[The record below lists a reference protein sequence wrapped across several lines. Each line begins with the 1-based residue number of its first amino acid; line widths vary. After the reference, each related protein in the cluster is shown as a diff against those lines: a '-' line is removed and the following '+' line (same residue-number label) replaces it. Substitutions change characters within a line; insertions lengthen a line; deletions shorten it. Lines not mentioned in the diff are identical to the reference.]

1 MGKAGVAF
9 SYWQRIL
16 SYFKDILIDER
27 SSAHNNYIELLLV
40 RGRLQLCC
48 DDAIYSFD
56 DLYDNFGQCFK
67 QLNLIEPTINDVLV
81 LGLGLGSI
89 PYLLEKNEKLKLN
102 YTAVEIDEE
111 IIDLASIYALP
122 RLDSSIDIV
131 CADAEAY
138 VIQSERKFDLITM
151 DIFEGLTIP
160 SQFMELYFIEELRDL
175 LNLNGLLIMNCM
187 AENPDSRKKTQIF
200 YDTIFKHVFPA
211 ARIIMIRG
219 NFMLVSDDRRM
230 RK

>member
-1 MGKAGVAF
+1 MGKSVVRF
-9 SYWQRIL
+9 SRWTRIL

-27 SSAHNNYIELLLV
+27 SSEYNNYIELYLV

-56 DLYDNFGQCFK
+56 DLYDNFGESFK
-67 QLNLIEPTINDVLV
+67 QLNLKEPSISDVLI

-89 PYLLEKNEKLKLN
+89 PYLLEKKENLKFN

-131 CADAEAY
+131 CADAAAY
-138 VIQSERKFDLITM
+138 VIQSERQFDLITM

-160 SQFMELYFIEELRDL
+160 SQFMELYFIEELKEL
-175 LNLNGLLIMNCM
+175 LTTDGLLIMNCM
-187 AENPDSRKKTQIF
+187 AENPTTREKTQVF
-200 YDTIFKHVFPA
+200 FDTIFKHVFPA
-211 ARIIMIRG
+211 AQILIIKG
-219 NFMLVSDDRRM
+219 NFMLISDKNRLN
-230 RK
+230 

>member
-1 MGKAGVAF
+1 MGKSVVEYSLWNRA
-9 SYWQRIL
+9 L
-16 SYFKDILIDER
+16 SYVKDILIDER
-27 SSAHNNYIELLLV
+27 SSEYNKYIELYLV

-56 DLYDNFGQCFK
+56 DLYDNFGESFK
-67 QLNLIEPTINDVLV
+67 QLKLKEPAIHEVLI

-89 PYLLEKNEKLKLN
+89 PYLLEKNEKLNFN

-138 VIQSERKFDLITM
+138 VIQSERQFDLITM

-160 SQFMELYFIEELRDL
+160 SQFMELYFIEELKEL
-175 LNLNGLLIMNCM
+175 LTEYGLLIMNCM
-187 AENPDSRKKTQIF
+187 AENPTTREKTQVF
-200 YDTIFKHVFPA
+200 FDTVFKHVFPA
-211 ARIIMIRG
+211 ARIITIKG
-219 NFMLVSDDRRM
+219 NFMLISDESRI
-230 RK
+230 KN